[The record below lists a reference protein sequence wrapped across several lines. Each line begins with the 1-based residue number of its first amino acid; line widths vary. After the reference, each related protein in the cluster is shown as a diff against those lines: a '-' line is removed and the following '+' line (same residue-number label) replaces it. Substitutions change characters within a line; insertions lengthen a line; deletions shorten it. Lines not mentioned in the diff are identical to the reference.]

1 MPNITDERLE
11 ELELAERKLNALE
24 TSGVSHWDFYDD
36 AMAPIRAEKAR
47 KEFLDNIVTE
57 ILEEIGG
64 EFEEPAGRG
73 AGIAITN
80 AGRHGLVK
88 YLGTLNIPV
97 SKR

>member
-1 MPNITDERLE
+1 MPNITDDRLE
-11 ELELAERKLNALE
+11 ELELAERKLNALK
-24 TSGVSHWDFYDD
+24 THGVDAWIGYDV
-36 AMAPIRAEKAR
+36 ALAPIRAEELR

-73 AGIAITN
+73 CGIAITD
-80 AGRHGLVK
+80 AGCRRLAK